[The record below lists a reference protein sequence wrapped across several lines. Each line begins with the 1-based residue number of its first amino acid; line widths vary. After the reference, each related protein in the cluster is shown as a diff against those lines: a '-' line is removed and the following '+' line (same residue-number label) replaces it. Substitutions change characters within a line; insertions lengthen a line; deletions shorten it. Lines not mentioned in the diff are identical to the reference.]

1 MNLQEI
7 STYCADYI
15 RREDKDR
22 YVLSLFAPSEH
33 RAALWAL
40 FAFNAEIAK
49 TREVVTETSLG
60 LMRLLWWREGVQEIY
75 QGACRDHPVLLGLKE
90 AIERYDLPL
99 KLFEDMTYGREFDL
113 EDVVPGNIDG
123 LFNYCDFTHTP
134 LLKLCDQIVGMEE
147 ELSLKKLAIRYSIA
161 GILRSFVAHAHQ
173 HRCYLPQDLMEEAN
187 LAEAQM
193 YELKNLEG
201 LEKIAQKLL
210 ETLPDAPEFDAK
222 FFKAYNGLASIYLKH
237 IKGVK
242 FDLLD
247 YRLTLPPLLKEL
259 RLWKAATF

>member
-22 YVLSLFAPSEH
+22 YTLSLFAPPEH
-33 RAALWAL
+33 RGALWAL

-49 TREVVTETSLG
+49 TRDVVTETSLG
-60 LMRLLWWREGVQEIY
+60 LMRLLWWREGLQEIY
-75 QGACRDHPVLLGLKE
+75 QGTCRDHPVLLGLKE

-113 EDVVPGNIDG
+113 EDVAPGTIDG

-134 LLKLCDQIVGMEE
+134 LLKLCDQIIGMEE
-147 ELSLKKLAIRYSIA
+147 ESSLKNLAIRHSIA

-173 HRCYLPQDLMEEAN
+173 HRCYLPQDAMEEVE
-187 LAEAQM
+187 LSETQI
-193 YELKNLEG
+193 YELKNLMG
-201 LEKIAQKLL
+201 IEKIVQKII
-210 ETLPDAPEFDAK
+210 EKLPDAPNFDAK
-222 FFKAYNGLASIYLKH
+222 FFKAYNGLASIYLKQ
-237 IKGVK
+237 IERLEY
-242 FDLLD
+242 DLLD
-247 YRLTLPPLLKEL
+247 YRLTLPPILKEL